1 MIIDRLPTLPSAP
14 TTGDE
19 LAIERGTGTY
29 KVGFDGLAGA
39 VIDHSPIQLQTATA
53 ISIPAPG
60 SSVSYSMPGLT
71 ANHVLTYWN
80 FSASA
85 ENNPPADLTW
95 TTYAG
100 YFTITN
106 NGGTTSESIKPIFEL
121 PRSVSITAR

>member
-1 MIIDRLPTLPSAP
+1 MIIDRLIPLPSAP
-14 TTGDE
+14 ASGDE

-29 KVGFDGLAGA
+29 KVGFDVLAGA
-39 VIDHSPIQLQTATA
+39 VIDQSTIQLQTATA

-71 ANHVLTYWN
+71 ANHILTYWN

-85 ENNPPADLTW
+85 ENAPPADLTW
-95 TTYAG
+95 TTYAD

-106 NGGTTSESIKPIFEL
+106 NGRSTSESIKPVFEL